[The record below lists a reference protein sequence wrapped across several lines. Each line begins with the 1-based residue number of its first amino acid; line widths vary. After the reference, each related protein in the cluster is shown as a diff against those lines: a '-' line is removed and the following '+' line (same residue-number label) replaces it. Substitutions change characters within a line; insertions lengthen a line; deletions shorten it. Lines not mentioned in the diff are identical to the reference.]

1 MHDTADAQPT
11 HAVVLGA
18 SIAGLLAA
26 RVLAEHH
33 DRVTLVDRDPI
44 VRLAGP
50 RRGVPQGR
58 HIHAL
63 HSRGLQILDEL
74 FPGLAE
80 ALVDDGAVG
89 ADTAREVRA
98 IFSGHRQ
105 RQTPSGRRGVLCTR
119 PFLEDRVRARVLAL
133 PNVEVRHAAAV
144 GLIGDAAGRRVT
156 GARIVPD
163 GAQECALLADLVVDA
178 TGRGSRTPV
187 ALTELGYE
195 RPAEDRVEIGTGYA
209 TRLFRLRPGALGRDV
224 AIVQGGTPQHPRS
237 GVIAAIEGGCHLVG
251 LVGVLGDQPPT
262 DAAGFAAYAAS
273 LHHPDIADALV
284 DAEPLGDAL
293 AARFPVS
300 VRRRYERMAALPD
313 GLLVIG
319 DGICSFNPVY
329 GQGMTVAALEACL
342 LRDMLAHHR
351 VPDPRRWYRAVA
363 RVVDAPWQ
371 VAAGA
376 DLAHPEVP
384 GRRTVQ
390 VRLAN
395 AYVPRLHA
403 AAAHDPVLAAA
414 FARVVGLDDR
424 PERLLRPD
432 LVVRVAVG
440 TLRRT
445 MAARQPGSA
454 AEPDPEA
461 AARRVMRSATA
472 SSSRAP
478 GSSSASPNTSRNPA
492 SR

>member
-1 MHDTADAQPT
+1 MHDTARAQPT
-11 HAVVLGA
+11 HALVLGA
-18 SIAGLLAA
+18 SISGLLAA

-58 HIHAL
+58 HIHVL
-63 HSRGLQILDEL
+63 HPRGLQVLDEL

-80 ALVDDGAVG
+80 SLVDDGAIG
-89 ADTAREVRA
+89 LDTAGEVRA

-105 RQTPSGRRGVLCTR
+105 RQTPLGLRGVLCTR

-133 PNVEVRHAAAV
+133 PNVGVRHAAAV
-144 GLIGDAAGRRVT
+144 GLIGSAADRRVT
-156 GARIVPD
+156 GVRIAPD
-163 GAQECALLADLVVDA
+163 GAEECALAADLVVDA
-178 TGRGSRTPV
+178 TGRGSHTPV

-195 RPAEDRVEIGTGYA
+195 RPAEDRVDIGIGYA

-224 AIVQGGTPQHPRS
+224 AIVQGGTPEHPRS
-237 GVIAAIEGGCHLVG
+237 GVVAAIEGGCHLVG
-251 LVGVLGDQPPT
+251 LVGVLGDLPPT
-262 DAAGFAAYAAS
+262 DAAGFAAFAET
-273 LHHPDIADALV
+273 LQHPDIADALV
-284 DAEPLGDAL
+284 EAEPLDDGVAV
-293 AARFPVS
+293 RFPAS

-319 DGICSFNPVY
+319 DGVCSFNPVY
-329 GQGMTVAALEACL
+329 GQGMTVAALEASL
-342 LRDMLAHHR
+342 LRDMLARQR

-371 VAAGA
+371 VAVGA
-376 DLAHPEVP
+376 DLAYPDVP
-384 GRRTVQ
+384 GRRTLQ

-395 AYVPRLHA
+395 AYLPRLHA
-403 AAAHDPVLAAA
+403 AAADDPVLAAA
-414 FARVVGLDDR
+414 FARVVGLVDR

-432 LVVRVAVG
+432 HVVRVAVG
-440 TLRRT
+440 TLRRR
-445 MAARQPGSA
+445 AATPQDGSGAGSVPG
-454 AEPDPEA
+454 
-461 AARRVMRSATA
+461 AARRLIRSATA

-478 GSSSASPNTSRNPA
+478 GSSSAFPKTSRSPA